1 VLGGSLIMA
10 ISSFTRLL
18 YLWTSPQVNNSFTR
32 LLMSVRH
39 HLWKLALVLFVLG
52 AVLVTALVALLPR
65 S

>member
-1 VLGGSLIMA
+1 MA